1 MLFAVVLFCKQD
13 APIAVLY
20 VPDVFAFKVPK
31 PIAVLLVPVCEPL
44 ANTELPTAV
53 LVDTLPAPL
62 PTVRPEMVASLVTV
76 KLVKAVEPL
85 VSAIVPLDV
94 GNVIVV
100 EPATAGACSVTLPDV
115 SPLMTTAAILIP
127 F

>member
-1 MLFAVVLFCKQD
+1 MLFCKQD

-76 KLVKAVEPL
+76 RFVNAVAPLVK
-85 VSAIVPLDV
+85 AIVPLEE

-100 EPATAGACSVTLPDV
+100 VPATAGAEIVTAPDV
-115 SPLMTTAAILIP
+115 SPETTIELMSFPYKIIQR
-127 F
+127 